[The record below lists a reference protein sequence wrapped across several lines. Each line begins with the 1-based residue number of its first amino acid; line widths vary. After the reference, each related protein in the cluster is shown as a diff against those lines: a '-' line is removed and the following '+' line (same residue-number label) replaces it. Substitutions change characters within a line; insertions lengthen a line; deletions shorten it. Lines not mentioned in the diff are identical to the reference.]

1 MKQEVTYQFARIHK
15 LSLINTEKILNRA
28 ITKFYNGDD
37 VNVIAAE
44 LRLTKRDQLFSIRKI
59 MFYKKQ
65 YQQM

>member
-15 LSLINTEKILNRA
+15 RSFINTKKILNRA

-44 LRLTKRDQLFSIRKI
+44 LRLTKRDQRFSIRKI
-59 MFYKKQ
+59 IFYEKQ
-65 YQQM
+65 YQHM